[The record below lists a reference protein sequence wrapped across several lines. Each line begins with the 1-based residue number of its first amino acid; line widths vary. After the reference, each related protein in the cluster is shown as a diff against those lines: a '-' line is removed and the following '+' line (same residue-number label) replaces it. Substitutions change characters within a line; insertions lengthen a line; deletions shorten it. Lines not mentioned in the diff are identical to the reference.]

1 MKAKNNI
8 LSLGLGAAVL
18 FWAGA
23 ASADNITV
31 FDTLDPKGIGK
42 GYEDNEVEINCEQ
55 GQKWDLEAFL
65 FDLNTKKLAIQGG
78 FDFKNGVSD
87 WRPLTYYSGDIFI
100 DVDGNFKWPN
110 QLAGS
115 GTGGY
120 ATELNSKF
128 GWDYAIAF
136 ERKTGY
142 GNEGGPLTGNY
153 TVYQLSG
160 ATDVLVYFGANYE
173 SNPFRYLSGGS
184 VPVTSAPTS
193 GSVSQWE
200 DNPAGASGGTHY
212 VLGNI
217 DLSFLQSDPNYEV
230 GKEIYF
236 HYTYGCG
243 NDVIMG
249 KTYGWSIADGGF
261 TVALLGFSLSALGFA
276 SRRLGRTR

>member
-1 MKAKNNI
+1 MKAKNT
-8 LSLGLGAAVL
+8 LRLGLAAAVL

-31 FDTLDPKGIGK
+31 WDTLPKGGPQ
-42 GYEDNEVEINCEQ
+42 GPEDEEVEPGCVL

-65 FDLNTKKLAIQGG
+65 FDPNTHKLAIQGG
-78 FDFKNGVSD
+78 YNFKDGVYDSG
-87 WRPLTYYSGDIFI
+87 WNLTYYSGDIFI
-100 DVDGNFKWPN
+100 DVDRNFKWPKD
-110 QLAGS
+110 LADS

-120 ATELNSKF
+120 ATKSNSEF

-136 ERKTGY
+136 ERETGY

-153 TVYQLSG
+153 KVYQLSG